1 MQQYL
6 RNLLVF
12 RFLLVTLLALVSPAG
27 ASAATDVVN
36 IRLGVHPDHT
46 RVVLDLSAPAKYH
59 VEPQADPHQIVIA
72 LEDAGFRLSG
82 GEPPA
87 GRGLIK
93 AIRLEPAATGTGG
106 RMILELTEPARVS
119 LAQRLQAS
127 DGAPARIFLDLQS
140 GGTDQIAAAINEN
153 PILPAV
159 AEKPKPDPAPAKS
172 ENPILPATVDKS
184 APTSATSE
192 PLMAANDAKADRM
205 TAAVLPVQIASTEAV
220 ALPSSA
226 EESAAHAD
234 WPLPPTKPEDSDV
247 DGADMAGTQV
257 AVITVP
263 AVSPAGKP
271 VAASDGHIPTIVLD
285 PGHGG
290 KDPGAIGA
298 HGTMEKDVNLQ
309 MAKQLKAVLEATGRY
324 KVVLTRTD
332 DRLLPL
338 RQRIDLARAANADLF
353 ISLHADH
360 NERAEVRG
368 ASVYTL
374 SETASDAEAAEV
386 AARENKDGV
395 ITGVDLT
402 TQSPIV
408 SSILIDLAQRETK
421 NLSARFASL
430 LTDQLAERTLVL
442 PDSHRFAGFVVLK
455 ALDMPSV
462 LIELGYLSNV
472 DDEAALSSKRHR
484 RIVAKAIRDAID
496 GYFQWQRASHQS

>member
-1 MQQYL
+1 
-6 RNLLVF
+6 
-12 RFLLVTLLALVSPAG
+12 
-27 ASAATDVVN
+27 
-36 IRLGVHPDHT
+36 VHPDHT

-59 VEPQADPHQIVIA
+59 VEPQTDSHQVVIA
-72 LEDAGFRLSG
+72 LEDADFHLKQ

-93 AIRLEPAATGTGG
+93 AIRLEPSGAGG

-119 LAQRLQAS
+119 LSQLLQAS
-127 DGAPARIFLDLQS
+127 GGAPARIFLDLQS
-140 GGTDQIAAAINEN
+140 GGADQIAAAINEN
-153 PILPAV
+153 PILPA
-159 AEKPKPDPAPAKS
+159 AADKPKPDPAPAKS
-172 ENPILPATVDKS
+172 ENPVLPPTADKS
-184 APTSATSE
+184 GPDPTPVKSE
-192 PLMAANDAKADRM
+192 PLIAANEAKAERM
-205 TAAVLPVQIASTEAV
+205 TAAVQIASTEAV
-220 ALPSSA
+220 ALPSRA
-226 EESAAHAD
+226 EEAAAHAD

-263 AVSPAGKP
+263 APSPASKP
-271 VAASDGHIPTIVLD
+271 VAASDAHIPTIVLD

-309 MAKQLKAVLEATGRY
+309 MAKQLKAVLEATGHY

-338 RQRIDLARAANADLF
+338 RERIDLARAANADLF

-360 NERAEVRG
+360 NERADVRG

-374 SETASDAEAAEV
+374 SETASDVEAAEV

-402 TQSPIV
+402 TQSPMV
-408 SSILIDLAQRETK
+408 TSILIDLAQRETK

-455 ALDMPSV
+455 ALDVPSV
-462 LIELGYLSNV
+462 LIEMGYLSNA

-496 GYFQWQRASHQS
+496 GYFQWQRSSHQS